1 MVYFYLNFVAL
12 FHLSLTR
19 FLIYFFFLSIFFL
32 LSTYFS
38 EFNMVLQGIS
48 MEIDLMS
55 SLTLLHDYLCSGTIW
70 CCLKLRYIIS
80 ILLPNYF
87 PRLLWINIY
96 VLINVNTNILD
107 IIFHRFAVNFILWYV
122 FHLFWSG
129 VVSHVY
135 NKFS

>member
-1 MVYFYLNFVAL
+1 MVYFYLNFVVL

-70 CCLKLRYIIS
+70 CYLKLRYIIS

-107 IIFHRFAVNFILWYV
+107 IIFHRFAVNFIFLYV
-122 FHLFWSG
+122 FHLFCF
-129 VVSHVY
+129 VFFSHVY